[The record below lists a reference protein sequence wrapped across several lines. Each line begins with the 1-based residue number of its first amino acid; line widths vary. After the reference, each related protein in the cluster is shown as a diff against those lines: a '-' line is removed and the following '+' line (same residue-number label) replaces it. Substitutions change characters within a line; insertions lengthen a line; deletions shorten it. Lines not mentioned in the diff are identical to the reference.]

1 MTELSS
7 EILRDWQVRKTKEQ
21 KTRFIAF
28 LQSRL
33 PELRVE
39 EGGLPRC
46 RNLVLGDPE
55 SADVVF
61 TAHYDTC
68 ARLPFPNFITPKN
81 LLIYLAYQL
90 LIILPFFALGG
101 LAAFVLIRLG
111 VYEPAAI
118 MLGWLAAFAAILYVF
133 LLGPAN
139 PHTVNDNTSGV
150 VMLCELI
157 GTLRPEELSRC
168 AFVFFD
174 HEETGLFGSSFFAS
188 KHKKAMKKRLLI
200 NFDCVSDGDD
210 LLIVQSGRARRRA
223 GEALAA
229 AFCDSAD
236 KRAVIT
242 GPLGAFYPSDQVN
255 FPCGVGVAAMQRKPL
270 LGLYMSRIH
279 TARDTVCDERNF
291 AFLAA
296 GVRRLL
302 ERYRPEYIDEQA
314 GSTV

>member
-1 MTELSS
+1 MTELSR
-7 EILRDWQVRKTKEQ
+7 EILRDWQVRKTKEE

-28 LQSRL
+28 LQERL
-33 PELRVE
+33 PGLRVE

-81 LLIYLAYQL
+81 LVLYLLYQL
-90 LIILPFFALGG
+90 LIMLPFFALAV
-101 LAAFVLIRLG
+101 LLSILLIRLG
-111 VYEPAAI
+111 VYVPLAF
-118 MLGWLAAFAAILYVF
+118 MLSWVLAMAVLLYVF
-133 LLGPAN
+133 LFGPAN

-150 VMLCELI
+150 LMLCELI
-157 GTLRPEELSRC
+157 ANLSDEERARC

-174 HEETGLFGSSFFAS
+174 HEETGLFGSSLFAS
-188 KHKKAMKKRLLI
+188 QHRKAMKDRLLI

-210 LLIVQSGRARRRA
+210 LLFVQSGKAKRLA
-223 GEALAA
+223 GEALAE
-229 AFCDSAD
+229 AFAPSAE

-255 FPCGVGVAAMQRKPL
+255 FPCGVGVAAMQRNRL

-291 AFLAA
+291 SFLVE
-296 GVRRLL
+296 GVRRFLKI
-302 ERYRPEYIDEQA
+302 Y
-314 GSTV
+314 

>member
-1 MTELSS
+1 MTELSR
-7 EILRDWQVRKTKEQ
+7 EILRDWQVRKTKNQ

-33 PELRVE
+33 PDLKVE

-55 SADVVF
+55 SAAVVF

-81 LLIYLAYQL
+81 LVVYLAYQL
-90 LIILPFFALGG
+90 LILLPFFAL
-101 LAAFVLIRLG
+101 AALLSVLLIRLG
-111 VYEPAAI
+111 VYEPLAI
-118 MLGWLAAFAAILYVF
+118 MLSWVLAMAALLYVF
-133 LLGPAN
+133 LFGPAN

-150 VMLCELI
+150 VTLCELI
-157 GTLRPEELSRC
+157 GQLSEEERARC

-174 HEETGLFGSSFFAS
+174 HEESGLFGSSLFAS
-188 KHKKAMKKRLLI
+188 KHKAAMKDRLLV

-210 LLIVQSGRARRRA
+210 ILFVQSSKAKRLA
-223 GEALAA
+223 GAALEEAFAS
-229 AFCDSAD
+229 SAD
-236 KRAVIT
+236 KRSIIA

-255 FPCGVGVAAMQRKPL
+255 FPCGVGVAAMQRSPL

-279 TARDTVCDERNF
+279 TARDTALDERNF
-291 AFLAA
+291 SFLVE
-296 GVRRLL
+296 GVRRFLRL
-302 ERYRPEYIDEQA
+302 YRP
-314 GSTV
+314 

>member
-1 MTELSS
+1 MTELSR

-28 LQSRL
+28 LQERL
-33 PELRVE
+33 PGLRVE

-81 LLIYLAYQL
+81 LVVYLLYQL
-90 LIILPFFALGG
+90 LIMTPFFAL
-101 LAAFVLIRLG
+101 AALLSVGLIRLD
-111 VYEPAAI
+111 VYAPLAVMLSWALVMAA
-118 MLGWLAAFAAILYVF
+118 LLYVF
-133 LLGPAN
+133 LFGPAN
-139 PHTVNDNTSGV
+139 PHTANDNTSGV
-150 VMLCELI
+150 LMLCELI
-157 GTLRPEELSRC
+157 GTLSDEERARC

-174 HEETGLFGSSFFAS
+174 HEETGLFGSSLFAS
-188 KHKKAMKKRLLI
+188 QHRKAMKDRLLI

-210 LLIVQSGRARRRA
+210 ILFVQSRKAKRRA
-223 GEALAA
+223 GEALAE
-229 AFCDSAD
+229 AFISSAD

-255 FPCGVGVAAMQRKPL
+255 FPCGVGVAAMQRSRL

-291 AFLAA
+291 SFLLE
-296 GVRRLL
+296 GVRRFLRL
-302 ERYRPEYIDEQA
+302 YRPQND
-314 GSTV
+314 

>member
-1 MTELSS
+1 MTELSR

-28 LQSRL
+28 LQERL
-33 PELRVE
+33 PGLRVE

-81 LLIYLAYQL
+81 LVVYLLYQL
-90 LIILPFFALGG
+90 LILLPFFALAV
-101 LAAFVLIRLG
+101 LLSVLLIRLD
-111 VYEPAAI
+111 VYAPLAVMLSWALVMAA
-118 MLGWLAAFAAILYVF
+118 LLYVF
-133 LLGPAN
+133 LFGPAN

-150 VMLCELI
+150 LTLCELI
-157 GTLRPEELSRC
+157 GQLSEEERARC

-188 KHKKAMKKRLLI
+188 KHKAAMKDRLLI

-210 LLIVQSGRARRRA
+210 LLFVQSGKAKRRA
-223 GEALAA
+223 GGALVEAFAS
-229 AFCDSAD
+229 SAD

-255 FPCGVGVAAMQRKPL
+255 FPCGVGVAAMQRSRL

-291 AFLAA
+291 SFLLE
-296 GVRRLL
+296 GVRRFLRL
-302 ERYRPEYIDEQA
+302 YRPQND
-314 GSTV
+314 

>member
-1 MTELSS
+1 MTELSR

-28 LQSRL
+28 LQERL
-33 PELRVE
+33 PGLRVE

-81 LLIYLAYQL
+81 LVVYLLYQL
-90 LIILPFFALGG
+90 LIMTPFFAL
-101 LAAFVLIRLG
+101 AALLSVGLIRLD
-111 VYEPAAI
+111 VYAPLAVMLSWALVMAA
-118 MLGWLAAFAAILYVF
+118 LLYVF
-133 LLGPAN
+133 LFGPAN
-139 PHTVNDNTSGV
+139 PHTANDNTSGV
-150 VMLCELI
+150 LMLCELI
-157 GTLRPEELSRC
+157 GTLSDEERARC

-188 KHKKAMKKRLLI
+188 KHKAAMKDRLLI

-210 LLIVQSGRARRRA
+210 LLFVQSGKAKRRA
-223 GEALAA
+223 GGALAE
-229 AFCDSAD
+229 AFASSAD

-255 FPCGVGVAAMQRKPL
+255 FPCGVGVAAMQRSRL

-291 AFLAA
+291 SFLLE
-296 GVRRLL
+296 GVRRFLRL
-302 ERYRPEYIDEQA
+302 YRPQND
-314 GSTV
+314 